1 MLLDLPDWSL
11 RHNYFHH
18 SNPRSKD
25 RAKNI
30 YEKVHVR
37 PKLNAAWNVIKTP
50 GSSDAER
57 DLAYKTIETLSANR
71 SSANMEAGR
80 AVQYACDLHLV
91 PDEFGTTLSLNEAV
105 HMGVKMMREYE
116 PKNTSADARELDTN
130 KRDKY
135 AEELPATIENAVLGL
150 KEAMARDNR
159 ILGEIELIKQIP
171 GCAVPHNTRPD
182 YGRRG
187 DLKTKW
193 CRVNEKSKHG
203 WSPGALPRSLT
214 GMFDMN
220 NVFQAAGFWALNGH
234 LPPFLVYANSSDYRV
249 FDAENTPELRDDF
262 LADVVN
268 EITLYHKT
276 TENILRAA
284 NTKEELLGLVSP
296 DWNAIYWKEPPAYLA
311 EAKRVWGIN

>member
-1 MLLDLPDWSL
+1 MLLDLPDWST

-80 AVQYACDLHLV
+80 AVQYSCDLHLV

-193 CRVNEKSKHG
+193 CRVNEKAKHG

>member
-1 MLLDLPDWSL
+1 MLLDLPDWST

-37 PKLNAAWNVIKTP
+37 PKLNAAWKVIKTP
-50 GSSDAER
+50 GNSDAER
-57 DLAYKTIETLSANR
+57 DLAYATIETLSANR

-80 AVQYACDLHLV
+80 AVQYGCDLHLV
-91 PDEFGTTLSLNEAV
+91 PDEFGTTLSLSEAV
-105 HMGVKMMREYE
+105 HMAVKMMREYE

-130 KRDKY
+130 KRNKY

-159 ILGEIELIKQIP
+159 ILGEIELIKPIP

-193 CRVNEKSKHG
+193 CRVNEKAKHG

-284 NTKEELLGLVSP
+284 KTKEELLGLVSP